1 MENVAP
7 DRIPIHEV
15 WILLQILEYADESPG
30 IRTTTNE
37 TLLALVSF
45 EVMYIPHHWAE
56 ALSHAQDRLNE
67 AVGRWQSQPQ
77 VVSLRE
83 RKVPYNGADGIPIRE
98 EIIDEGEGY
107 VITRNSYDVQESKL
121 FSRPTHG
128 ETLEMWLERADAS
141 KVGVAYSGGPNA
153 GTGAMDRAI
162 RVHRARLCVL
172 PMARDG
178 GA

>member
-1 MENVAP
+1 
-7 DRIPIHEV
+7 
-15 WILLQILEYADESPG
+15 
-30 IRTTTNE
+30 
-37 TLLALVSF
+37 
-45 EVMYIPHHWAE
+45 MYIPHHWAE